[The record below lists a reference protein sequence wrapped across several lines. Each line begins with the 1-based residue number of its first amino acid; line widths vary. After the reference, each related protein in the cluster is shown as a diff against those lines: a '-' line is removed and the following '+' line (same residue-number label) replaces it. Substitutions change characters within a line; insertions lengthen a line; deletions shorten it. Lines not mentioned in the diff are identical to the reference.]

1 MEIKWVNE
9 IGDSLFWML
18 VDGGWWWLMINTM
31 FQAPNW
37 YLKLLMQPLLEHLPY
52 HLDAM
57 EWKWLNLDNQI
68 SQHSLGHWMPFHDI
82 PTVLW
87 HLIHNHL
94 LYSLNMAWWF
104 TQSLIPPKKL
114 HVILNIQRLGYLKH
128 PHKNFNQ
135 HWSPRDISTGGT
147 GWGSSLHVHSKTS
160 STWHG
165 GAWWC
170 DGATVKI
177 CMG

>member
-1 MEIKWVNE
+1 
-9 IGDSLFWML
+9 
-18 VDGGWWWLMINTM
+18 
-31 FQAPNW
+31 
-37 YLKLLMQPLLEHLPY
+37 MQPLLEHLPY

-68 SQHSLGHWMPFHDI
+68 SHHSLGHWMPFHDI

-104 TQSLIPPKKL
+104 TQSLIPPLKKW
-114 HVILNIQRLGYLKH
+114 HAILNIQPLGYSTSI
-128 PHKNFNQ
+128 PIG
-135 HWSPRDISTGGT
+135 ISTSTDLPGT
-147 GWGSSLHVHSKTS
+147 FRQEELGEVVACMCIVKPPALGMAVL
-160 STWHG
+160 G

-170 DGATVKI
+170 HGATVKVLVVPWDSH
-177 CMG
+177 GTFGHYREWDFL